1 MIGSQTKV
9 NVLSSMPTKPDNYLV
24 WSILVTLFCCLPF
37 GVVAIVK
44 SCAVDSAFN
53 AGNSELAQMESAA
66 AKKWCWISLITGFI
80 GTALSAVFGFLL
92 AAIGAGQ

>member
-1 MIGSQTKV
+1 MVASQTKV

-66 AKKWCWISLITGFI
+66 AKKWCWISFITGFVVI
-80 GTALSAVFGFLL
+80 ALYAIFGFLL
-92 AAIGAGQ
+92 AAIGAGH